1 MSQLPSL
8 AKRQSSQPFGHCLGL
23 RTICNRRTSE
33 ASRILLH
40 QARHRQGLSRHQ
52 AADEI
57 RLGLAQLAIG
67 AASCSRRYR
76 KAPTLTF
83 VMRLS
88 RMPDAFKLEKKLPS
102 SATLWG
108 PHHASELMASVINH
122 HLYDTSPCTGD
133 PLSGRTAK
141 SKCLVSS
148 EAFRCT
154 MMHSST
160 VVTRDDNGGW
170 LSSRVESH

>member
-57 RLGLAQLAIG
+57 RLGLAQLAVG
-67 AASCSRRYR
+67 AAFQGRWLRVGTIEVALAIELA
-76 KAPTLTF
+76 KHPKDLLEILQPF
-83 VMRLS
+83 VLQEVSESTHIDLRDEAT
-88 RMPDAFKLEKKLPS
+88 PDAFKLEKKLPS

-108 PHHASELMASVINH
+108 PHHASELMASVINQ
-122 HLYDTSPCTGD
+122 HLYDTSP
-133 PLSGRTAK
+133 
-141 SKCLVSS
+141 
-148 EAFRCT
+148 
-154 MMHSST
+154 
-160 VVTRDDNGGW
+160 
-170 LSSRVESH
+170 